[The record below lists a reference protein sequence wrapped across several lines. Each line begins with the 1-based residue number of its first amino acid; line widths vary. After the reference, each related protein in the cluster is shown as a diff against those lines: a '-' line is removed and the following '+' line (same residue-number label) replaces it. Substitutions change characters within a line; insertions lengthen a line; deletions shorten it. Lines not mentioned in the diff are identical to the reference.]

1 MGGSTQSV
9 NFENM
14 QKNRNKLRKI
24 LINAWEYYSTT
35 QSKMTSEQQKYY
47 LQDMGYSV
55 GDYLNLLFTI
65 DNVQLAKKEFVQF
78 VKEIQF
84 PTKYIENNK
93 ARIVI

>member
-1 MGGSTQSV
+1 
-9 NFENM
+9 
-14 QKNRNKLRKI
+14 
-24 LINAWEYYSTT
+24 
-35 QSKMTSEQQKYY
+35 
-47 LQDMGYSV
+47 MGYSV